1 MQNRGVLHTPTSPVP
16 STTAHGRAAA
26 RATPDRGRG
35 LLGPAL
41 ALIHTGQAP
50 TRSALTSA
58 LSVTRATAGAI
69 AAELEALGLV
79 AVDSRPAGGGRGR
92 PSHRLAV
99 APDGPVVLAAQI
111 HADGLTVALAGLGG
125 TLGRPVDLDLP
136 RPSDPERVLRAVAEA
151 GARLVAEG
159 SRRCLGAA
167 LAVPTPVTASDGRAL
182 AAMYLDWP
190 SGTPVRDL
198 FAARIAEAVPMGGPP
213 LPTAVANDANL
224 AALAEHRHGAGR
236 GARHLLYVT
245 SGHRGVGGALVVDGR
260 LHTGSDGLALEV
272 GQLTVDPQGRHC
284 PCGRRGC
291 LDVEADPPA
300 LLAAAGVTPGP
311 DEPLLERAREVTRAA
326 GHDPAARRAVDRVVE
341 RLGAGLAG
349 MVNILNPDRIVLGGI
364 HLDLLAAAPER
375 LPEVVAQRCLWGRSA
390 GVPVLPAALD
400 RPDLTG
406 AAELAWQPCL
416 DDPQSVAA

>member
-1 MQNRGVLHTPTSPVP
+1 
-16 STTAHGRAAA
+16 
-26 RATPDRGRG
+26 
-35 LLGPAL
+35 
-41 ALIHTGQAP
+41 
-50 TRSALTSA
+50 
-58 LSVTRATAGAI
+58 
-69 AAELEALGLV
+69 
-79 AVDSRPAGGGRGR
+79 
-92 PSHRLAV
+92 
-99 APDGPVVLAAQI
+99 
-111 HADGLTVALAGLGG
+111 
-125 TLGRPVDLDLP
+125 
-136 RPSDPERVLRAVAEA
+136 
-151 GARLVAEG
+151 
-159 SRRCLGAA
+159 
-167 LAVPTPVTASDGRAL
+167 
-182 AAMYLDWP
+182 MYLDWP

-198 FAARIAEAVPMGGPP
+198 FAARIAEALPAAGPP

-272 GQLTVDPQGRHC
+272 GQLTVDPQGRRC

-300 LLAAAGVTPGP
+300 LLAAAGISPGP
-311 DEPLLERAREVTRAA
+311 EEPLLERARAVTRAA
-326 GHDPAARRAVDRVVE
+326 DRDPAARAAVDRVVE

-375 LPEVVAQRCLWGRSA
+375 LPEVVAERCLWGRSA
-390 GVPVLPAALD
+390 GVPILAAALD

-406 AAELAWQPCL
+406 AAELAWQPFL